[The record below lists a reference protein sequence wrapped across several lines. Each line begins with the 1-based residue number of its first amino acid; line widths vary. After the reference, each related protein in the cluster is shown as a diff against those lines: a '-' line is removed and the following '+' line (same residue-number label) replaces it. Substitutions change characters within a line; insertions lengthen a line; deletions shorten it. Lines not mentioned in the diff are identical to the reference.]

1 MGGAADVFGM
11 VALLKMPKPL
21 ALVESSEQDRRLFPR
36 KEVHADVLANRTDH
50 TVQARRQPRLT
61 LALRDLSLG
70 GMSAISPA
78 PLDRYERINVQFPP
92 LGSHGAWNAMGRVIR
107 CMPSALGYR
116 IAVEFDPI
124 PMAA

>member
-1 MGGAADVFGM
+1 M
-11 VALLKMPKPL
+11 VALLKMPRPL
-21 ALVESSEQDRRLFPR
+21 AIQSEQDRRLFPR
-36 KEVHADVLANRTDH
+36 KEVHADVE
-50 TVQARRQPRLT
+50 ARRVDHSVEAKRNPRMT

-78 PLDRYERINVQFPP
+78 PLDRDERVNVQFPA
-92 LGSHGAWNAMGRVIR
+92 LGSHGGWNAMGRVIR

-116 IAVEFDPI
+116 IAVEFDPL

>member
-1 MGGAADVFGM
+1 M
-11 VALLKMPKPL
+11 VAFLKMPGPL
-21 ALVESSEQDRRLFPR
+21 ALQSEQDRRLFPR
-36 KEVHADVLANRTDH
+36 KEVHADVEARRIDH
-50 TVQARRQPRLT
+50 TVQARRNPRLT

-78 PLDRYERINVQFPP
+78 PLQRHERVNVQFPA
-92 LGSHGAWNAMGRVIR
+92 LGSHGAWNALGRVIR

-116 IAVEFDPI
+116 IAVEFDPL

>member
-1 MGGAADVFGM
+1 M
-11 VALLKMPKPL
+11 VALLKMPN
-21 ALVESSEQDRRLFPR
+21 AFAIHSEEDRRLFPR
-36 KEVHADVLANRTDH
+36 KEVHADVQANRIDH
-50 TVQARRQPRLT
+50 TVQARRNPKLA

-78 PLDRYERINVQFPP
+78 PLDRHERINVQFPA
-92 LGSHGAWNAMGRVIR
+92 LGTHGAWNAMGRVIR

-116 IAVEFDPI
+116 IAVEFDPL

>member
-1 MGGAADVFGM
+1 M
-11 VALLKMPKPL
+11 VAFLKMPRSL
-21 ALVESSEQDRRLFPR
+21 ALVSDEDRRLFPR
-36 KEVHADVLANRTDH
+36 KEVHAEVEANRIDH
-50 TVQARRQPRLT
+50 TVHARRQPRLT

-78 PLDRYERINVQFPP
+78 PLDRHERVIVQFPA
-92 LGSHGAWNAMGRVIR
+92 LGTHGAWNAKGRVIR

-116 IAVEFDPI
+116 IAVEFDPL

>member
-1 MGGAADVFGM
+1 M
-11 VALLKMPKPL
+11 VALLKMPRL
-21 ALVESSEQDRRLFPR
+21 FATDSEQDRRLFPR
-36 KEVHADVLANRTDH
+36 KEVHADVQANRVDH

-78 PLDRYERINVQFPP
+78 PLDRNERINVQFPA
-92 LGSHGAWNAMGRVIR
+92 LGTHGGWNAQGRVIR

-116 IAVEFDPI
+116 VSVEFDPL